1 MATARSK
8 LKLELQTQLGTRTT
22 KRVQWGAMPGLAN
35 DRRRLFN
42 ARVLTVT
49 NNTFQFT
56 IAQVSGLNYI
66 VQGNTNLS
74 TTNWV
79 AIVTNTAPFTITDA
93 AFTNNPQR
101 FYRALYK
108 P

>member
-1 MATARSK
+1 LSGPVVTNKSF
-8 LKLELQTQLGTRTT
+8 Q
-22 KRVQWGAMPGLAN
+22 
-35 DRRRLFN
+35 
-42 ARVLTVT
+42 LTVSH
-49 NNTFQFT
+49 
-56 IAQVSGLNYI
+56 VSGLNYI
-66 VQGNTNLS
+66 ILANTNLS

-79 AIVTNTAPFTITDA
+79 ALTTNTAPFTITDT